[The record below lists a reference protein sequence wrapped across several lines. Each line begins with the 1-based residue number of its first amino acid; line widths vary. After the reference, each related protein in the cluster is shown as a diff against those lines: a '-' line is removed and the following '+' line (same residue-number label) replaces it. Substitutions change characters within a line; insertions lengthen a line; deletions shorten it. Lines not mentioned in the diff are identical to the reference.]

1 MRRFL
6 HYVLCA
12 LAGFAVL
19 AVAGTIYFV
28 TTLYTPGPPQRG
40 YLVLAGANVLVGE
53 ELERRTGAVV
63 VVRDGSIVHVG
74 DSAEIEIPS
83 EATVLDLSGHTL
95 MPGLI
100 DLHVHLGSPELDAD
114 DRMGLAKMP
123 RLILDYAQFFP
134 AKRRAFLAHGIT
146 TVRSL
151 GDDYGWVMEMR
162 KMLRAGELEGPQLYA
177 AGPMFTTARGHPV
190 ATIGVDPASDA
201 VRVPS
206 TPDEAR
212 LAVAALAVGEY
223 RVDLIKVIQERG
235 GPKLPL
241 EPIAPNVLNA
251 IVDEAHRQELT
262 VVAHWGTLEDLRDV
276 LRAGVDGLQHLESR
290 GIRDEW
296 PEEIL
301 RLMIDRD
308 VSLAPTLAAL
318 EAATLRS
325 RSPLPHNALQRSM
338 SHFRILHDAGGRVVA
353 ASDAGM
359 PGVRAGAGLHRELQ
373 LFTQSGLSPRTALR
387 AATSEAAKDLGT
399 ERIGAIAPGRTADLV
414 VLKGDPLRRI
424 EDTRN
429 VIMVFREGRIVV
441 DRR

>member
-1 MRRFL
+1 VVIEMRRFL

-162 KMLRAGELEGPQLYA
+162 KMLRAGELEGPSC
-177 AGPMFTTARGHPV
+177 M
-190 ATIGVDPASDA
+190 
-201 VRVPS
+201 
-206 TPDEAR
+206 R
-212 LAVAALAVGEY
+212 LA
-223 RVDLIKVIQERG
+223 RCSQ
-235 GPKLPL
+235 LPADI
-241 EPIAPNVLNA
+241 P
-251 IVDEAHRQELT
+251 
-262 VVAHWGTLEDLRDV
+262 
-276 LRAGVDGLQHLESR
+276 
-290 GIRDEW
+290 
-296 PEEIL
+296 
-301 RLMIDRD
+301 
-308 VSLAPTLAAL
+308 
-318 EAATLRS
+318 
-325 RSPLPHNALQRSM
+325 SPP
-338 SHFRILHDAGGRVVA
+338 
-353 ASDAGM
+353 
-359 PGVRAGAGLHRELQ
+359 
-373 LFTQSGLSPRTALR
+373 
-387 AATSEAAKDLGT
+387 
-399 ERIGAIAPGRTADLV
+399 
-414 VLKGDPLRRI
+414 
-424 EDTRN
+424 
-429 VIMVFREGRIVV
+429 
-441 DRR
+441 